1 MIKGLPQ
8 PGPVHRYWL
17 GQPILGLMS
26 FTAVGRRLAL
36 ALTVPLLFL
45 AACGGDGGDGGGS
58 ATGEPSSTTGD
69 GASTAGEFLAS
80 VDHRYGTTELTE
92 VPERIVTLGFSDQDA
107 VLAFGVAPVAVT
119 DWYGDYPAAT
129 WPWAQDE
136 LGDAEPVVLNQGAF
150 TGTQAFDYEQLAEL
164 APDLIIGLYTG
175 MTQEEYD
182 TLSAIAPTVAS
193 SPDYPEYGM
202 PWQESTRMVGQIL
215 GQTDRAEEIIGE
227 VDAQFAA
234 AAEAHPE
241 FQGVE
246 MVVAEL
252 FEPGSSFARSA
263 TDPRTVF
270 MTQLGFVL
278 PDEIAELAGD
288 LDGAPISDE
297 LMTQLDRDLLIW
309 NIGHEPGLRAQ
320 VEEKPLYDQ
329 LQVVQD
335 GRVLY
340 IEDPL
345 VAGAL
350 TWATVLSLPYALEQ
364 LVPQL
369 AETVGGAA

>member
-1 MIKGLPQ
+1 
-8 PGPVHRYWL
+8 
-17 GQPILGLMS
+17 MS
-26 FTAVGRRLAL
+26 SRVAGRRLAL
-36 ALTVPLLFL
+36 LLTVPLLCL
-45 AACGGDGGDGGGS
+45 AACGGDDDGDGGSS
-58 ATGEPSSTTGD
+58 ATGESSPTTAAEG
-69 GASTAGEFLAS
+69 AGEFPAT
-80 VDHRYGTTELTE
+80 VEHRYGTTELTGA
-92 VPERIVTLGFSDQDA
+92 PERVVTLGFSDQDA
-107 VLAFGVAPVAVT
+107 VLAFGIAPVAVT
-119 DWYGDYPAAT
+119 DWYGDYPHAV
-129 WPWAQDE
+129 WPWAEDE
-136 LGDAEPVVLNQGAF
+136 LDDAEPIVLNQGAF
-150 TGTQAFDYEQLAEL
+150 TGMQAFDYEALAEL
-164 APDLIIGLYTG
+164 EPDLIIGLYTG

-182 TLSAIAPTVAS
+182 TLSVIAPTVAS

-202 PWQESTRMVGQIL
+202 PWQETTRMVGQIL
-215 GQTDRAEEIIGE
+215 GQADRAEELIAD
-227 VDAQFAA
+227 VDQQFAEAA
-234 AAEAHPE
+234 AANPE
-241 FQGVE
+241 FAGVE

-270 MTQLGFVL
+270 MTQLGFEL
-278 PDEIAELAGD
+278 PADIAELAGD

-297 LMTQLDRDLLIW
+297 LLTQLDRELLIW

-320 VEEKPLYDQ
+320 IEEKPLYDQ

-350 TWATVLSLPYALEQ
+350 TWSTVLSVPYALEQ
-364 LVPQL
+364 LVPHL

>member
-1 MIKGLPQ
+1 MLLR
-8 PGPVHRYWL
+8 V
-17 GQPILGLMS
+17 
-26 FTAVGRRLAL
+26 AGRRLAL
-36 ALTVPLLFL
+36 VLAVSLLLL
-45 AACGGDGGDGGGS
+45 AACGGDDDGSGGTATSEPDPS
-58 ATGEPSSTTGD
+58 ADAG
-69 GASTAGEFLAS
+69 AGEFPAS
-80 VDHRYGTTELTE
+80 VEHRYGTTELSE
-92 VPERIVTLGFSDQDA
+92 APERIVTLGFSDQDA

-119 DWYGDYPAAT
+119 DWYGEYEHAT

-150 TGTQAFDYEQLAEL
+150 TGMQDFDYETIAEL
-164 APDLIIGLYTG
+164 EPDLIIGLYTG

-182 TLSAIAPTVAS
+182 TLSVIAPTVAS

-202 PWQESTRMVGQIL
+202 PWQETTRMVGQIL
-215 GQTDRAEEIIGE
+215 GQAGRAEELIAEI
-227 VDAQFAA
+227 DQQFADA
-234 AAEAHPE
+234 AAAHPE
-241 FQGVE
+241 FEGVE
-246 MVVAEL
+246 MVVAEQ

-278 PDEIAELAGD
+278 PADIAELAGD

-297 LMTQLDRDLLIW
+297 LMTQLDRELLIW
-309 NIGHEPGLRAQ
+309 NVGHDDTLREQIEA
-320 VEEKPLYDQ
+320 KPLYDQ

-335 GRVLY
+335 GRVLF

-345 VAGAL
+345 VSGAL
-350 TWATVLSLPYALEQ
+350 TWSTVLSLPYALEE

-369 AETVGGAA
+369 AEVVAG

>member
-1 MIKGLPQ
+1 
-8 PGPVHRYWL
+8 
-17 GQPILGLMS
+17 MS
-26 FTAVGRRLAL
+26 FTAAGRRLAL
-36 ALTVPLLFL
+36 VLTVPLLL
-45 AACGGDGGDGGGS
+45 AACGGDDGDGS
-58 ATGEPSSTTGD
+58 ATGESG
-69 GASTAGEFLAS
+69 STAAPDGEQTGGFPAS

-92 VPERIVTLGFSDQDA
+92 APERVVTLGFSDQDF

-119 DWYGDYPAAT
+119 DWYGEYDHAT
-129 WPWAQDE
+129 WPWAEDE
-136 LGDAEPVVLNQGAF
+136 LGDAEPVVMNEGAF
-150 TGTQAFDYEQLAEL
+150 TGMQAFNYEEIAEL

-182 TLSAIAPTVAS
+182 TLSSIAPTVAS

-202 PWQESTRMVGQIL
+202 PWQETTRMVGQIL
-215 GQTDRAEEIIGE
+215 GQGDRAEELIAGI
-227 VDAQFAA
+227 DQQFADAA
-234 AAEAHPE
+234 AAHPE
-241 FQGVE
+241 LEGVE
-246 MVVAEL
+246 MVVAEQ

-297 LMTQLDRDLLIW
+297 LMTQLDRELLIW
-309 NIGHEPGLRAQ
+309 NVGHDDTLRAQ
-320 VEEKPLYDQ
+320 IEAKPLYDQ

-335 GRVLY
+335 GRVLF

-345 VAGAL
+345 VSGAL

-369 AETVGGAA
+369 AEVVGGAA